1 MFSVYI
7 VDDDITKIEN
17 IIEGLN
23 VYSSLDLNIE
33 YELELKNACRTLES
47 RRFDLL
53 ILDIQLPSLGS
64 KERTSKEGGVQL
76 LRLLSEVDSMKKPTT
91 IIGLTAYDE
100 NYDEIQKQFEDKLWH
115 LIKYDSKSESWKNQI
130 IEKVD
135 YLIKAKTE
143 LCSEVMDKGAEPQV
157 HCAVI
162 TAVPTETESVL
173 KCGLE
178 WNKYLIDGDPTIY
191 YLSEY
196 EKDNQKIKI
205 LLAQQNQMGMPAA
218 SVLTTKVI
226 NTFSPQII
234 CMIGITG
241 GRKGEVE
248 LGDLI
253 IASESWDYGSGKIM
267 PKEDGKGMI
276 LSPEPHQIGIFPA
289 IKEYMMGNFDDLL
302 YEIRKSWNASNG
314 NKMNKDIVIHV
325 GALATGASVVQDER
339 VVTDFILPQNRKVL
353 GVDMETYAVYYA
365 SCNTYNS
372 RPAFLSIKGVCD
384 YADKGKN
391 DAYQHYA
398 AYASTQFFINVI
410 HELLNRI

>member
-1 MFSVYI
+1 MFNVYI

-17 IIEGLN
+17 IMEGLK

-76 LRLLSEVDSMKKPTT
+76 LRLLSEVDNMKKPTT
-91 IIGLTAYDE
+91 IIGLTAHDE
-100 NYDEIQKQFEDKLWH
+100 NYEDIRKQFESKLWH
-115 LIKYDSKSESWKNQI
+115 LIKYDSKSVDWKNQI
-130 IEKVD
+130 IEKVA
-135 YLIKAKTE
+135 YLFKAKME
-143 LCSEVMDKGAEPQV
+143 LCSEVIANGVGPKVD
-157 HCAVI
+157 CAII
-162 TAVPTETESVL
+162 TAVTTETESVL
-173 KCGLE
+173 RGGAE
-178 WNKYLIDGDPTIY
+178 WSQYLIDGDPTVY

-196 EKDNQKIKI
+196 EKANKKVKI
-205 LLAQQNQMGMPAA
+205 LLAQQSQMGMPAA
-218 SVLTTKVI
+218 AVLTTKII
-226 NTFSPQII
+226 NTFSPTLI

-248 LGDLI
+248 IGDLI
-253 IASESWDYGSGKIM
+253 IASESWDYGSGKII
-267 PKEDGKGMI
+267 PKKDGSGMT

-289 IKEYMMGNFDDLL
+289 IKEYMSGDFADLL
-302 YEIRKSWNASNG
+302 YEIRRAWNMSNG
-314 NKMNKDIVIHV
+314 NKMSKDISIHV

-339 VVTDFILPQNRKVL
+339 IVTDFILPQNRKVL

-365 SCNTYNS
+365 SCNTYNN

-384 YADKGKN
+384 YADEGKN
-391 DAYQHYA
+391 DNYQQYA
-398 AYASTQFFINVI
+398 AYVATQFFINII
-410 HELLNRI
+410 HELLGRI